1 MCGIAGI
8 IGRPDLEA
16 VQAMT
21 DAMSTRG
28 PDDFGIHADSQVALG
43 HRRLSILDL
52 SMAGHQPMSRA
63 DGRLWIVYN
72 GEIYN
77 YKTLRREL
85 EGRGHRFDSRTD
97 TEVILALYEEMGVDC
112 LARLRGMFAFA
123 IWDRREATPVLLLA
137 RDHFGIKPL
146 VYATTPRGL
155 EFASDLPGLVAGGG
169 VPRRID
175 RTALSQYLMHGHVV
189 FPRTMIEGVSMLPP
203 AHCLTV
209 RPGEAPRIRR
219 YWRLDA
225 ERCEALSRGE
235 SYGDQT
241 VRVRHLLEEA
251 ARSQMVSDVPLGA
264 FLSGGIDS
272 AGIVALMT
280 RAAGRPIHTFSVGF
294 PQTGSALDESVD
306 AELTARHLGA
316 DHQAVQVSGT
326 EVAKILPD
334 IAAALGQPTIDGIN
348 MYLVSRAARR
358 GLTVALAG
366 VGGDEIFAGYPSF
379 AQLARHRHPLVQARR
394 RIGRLRRLPGSLM
407 FPGPGAINRQWARLE
422 KDWPLAS
429 AYMSNRMV
437 RQPADAL
444 CVAGDQTVD
453 AEAFFAYVQ
462 SDEPGQADPVRRVT
476 LLESR
481 LYLAAQILRDADAAS
496 MAHSLEIRVPLL
508 DVDLAEYVYGLP
520 PDAKLA
526 PASKGAVLAGKRILI
541 DALRDVVPEW
551 TWRKKKRGFTLPF
564 DEWLRGP
571 LRGLVDDILIDPG
584 FRWDGLVDES
594 EVKRE
599 WRTFLAQP
607 NTPWGGV
614 WTTLM
619 LKLWWYDALRRRAS
633 AAPAARVV
641 EHPTHAQR
649 FRSPSGS

>member
-16 VQAMT
+16 VQSMM

-28 PDDFGIHADSQVALG
+28 PDDYGIHVDSQVVLG

-63 DGRLWIVYN
+63 GGRLWIVYN

-77 YKTLRREL
+77 FKSLRRQL

-97 TEVILALYEEMGVDC
+97 TEVILALYEEMGIEC
-112 LARLRGMFAFA
+112 LAQLRGMFAFA

-175 RTALSQYLMHGHVV
+175 RTALAQYLMHGHVV

-203 AHCLTV
+203 AHSLTI
-209 RPGEAPRIRR
+209 RPGEAPRIRP
-219 YWRLDA
+219 YWRLDV
-225 ERCEALSRGE
+225 ERCEPLSRRE
-235 SYGDQT
+235 TYGDQT
-241 VRVRHLLEEA
+241 ARVRFLLEEA
-251 ARSQMVSDVPLGA
+251 ARSQMASDVPLGA

-280 RAAGRPIHTFSVGF
+280 RAAGRPIHTFSIGF
-294 PQTGSALDESVD
+294 PQTGGALDESVD

-316 DHQAVQVSGT
+316 VHQAVQVSGT

-334 IAAALGQPTIDGIN
+334 IAVALGQPTVDGVN
-348 MYLVSRAARR
+348 MYLVSSAARR
-358 GLTVALAG
+358 DLTVALTG
-366 VGGDEIFAGYPSF
+366 VGGDELFAGYPSF
-379 AQLARHRHPLVQARR
+379 ARLARYRHQLFRARQ
-394 RIGRLRRLPGSLM
+394 RIGWLKRLPGRRM
-407 FPGPGAINRQWARLE
+407 FPGPGSINRPWTRLE
-422 KDWPLAS
+422 KDRPLVS
-429 AYMSNRMV
+429 DYMACRMV
-437 RQPADAL
+437 RRPAQAL
-444 CVAGDQTVD
+444 RVAGDGKVD
-453 AEAFFAYVQ
+453 PEAFFAYVD
-462 SDEPGQADPVRRVT
+462 SDEPGLADPVRRVT

-481 LYLAAQILRDADAAS
+481 LYLAAQILRDTDAAS

-520 PDAKLA
+520 QDAKLA
-526 PASKGAVLAGKRILI
+526 PASTGAAPAGKRILI
-541 DALRDVVPEW
+541 DALRDVLPEW
-551 TWRKKKRGFTLPF
+551 TWRKPKRGFTLPF
-564 DEWLRGP
+564 GEWLRGP
-571 LRGLVDDILIDPG
+571 MRGLVDDILIDPG
-584 FRWDGLVDES
+584 FRGDGLLDEI
-594 EVKRE
+594 EVQRE
-599 WRTFLAQP
+599 WRTFLAGQG
-607 NTPWGGV
+607 THWSVV

-619 LKLWWYDALRRRAS
+619 LKLWWYDALRRRS
-633 AAPAARVV
+633 STPAPAARNV
-641 EHPTHAQR
+641 E
-649 FRSPSGS
+649 SPKLT